1 MLLREFTEP
10 NPIIVKLTAL
20 TSQLKSDLENNE
32 TNPIWSVEDLLAYY
46 RDNGIVLDKSDL
58 YNMIKNPPL
67 NRTIANIQGDNVVF
81 KGNEPAPE
89 DEEESQKVV
98 SQMAQDAMK

>member
-89 DEEESQKVV
+89 DEEENQKVV